1 MGFIDKIIGA
11 ISPEAQLKRERA
23 KAQLT
28 ILNEEVRK
36 YEGAARGRRTNG
48 WSTSNQSI
56 NVENYF
62 GLDVLRSRSRDLVRN
77 NPWARNAVEIIATNT
92 VGSGIRPAIRGKDAP
107 RYDRLKK
114 TWKRWA
120 DSPECDF
127 YGRLSFWG
135 MQHLAMKTVAE
146 AGEVLIVRRFEGGML
161 KLQMLEPE
169 FLDLTRDGYS
179 MVGGGDIVQGVELD
193 NQGRRVAYWIYESH
207 PQDVRGMSSA
217 KSVRVPAKDVL
228 HIFRQERPG
237 QVRGVP
243 FAAAGI
249 LKLRDLDEY
258 EDAQLVRQK
267 IAACFS
273 VFVRDT
279 STDGTPGN
287 TSSELTERVE
297 PGIIQ
302 TLLPGQ
308 DIAFATPPGAEG
320 YDTYVK
326 SVLRAI
332 AAAYGV
338 SYEALTGDLERVNYS
353 SGRMGWLEF
362 MRKIEHWQLNV
373 LIPQLC
379 NPVWEWFA
387 QFAGIMGMPT
397 DAEIDWTPP
406 KRSMVDPTKEIPA
419 AINAIRGGLQSQ
431 SYTLREWGFDPE
443 QVFSEIAEDNKLIDA
458 LKLIFDSD
466 ARKTMKAGVV
476 QNYVNEG
483 LTPRDPDAPQP
494 PANE

>member
-1 MGFIDKIIGA
+1 MGFIDKFIAA
-11 ISPEAQLKRERA
+11 INPQAQLKRERA
-23 KAQLT
+23 KAQLS
-28 ILNEEVRK
+28 ILKEEVRK
-36 YEGAARGRRTNG
+36 YEGASRGRRTNG
-48 WSTSNQSI
+48 WTTTNQSI

-62 GLDVLRSRSRDLVRN
+62 GLEVLRSRSRDLVRN

-92 VGSGIRPAIRGKDAP
+92 IGTGIRPAIRGKDAP
-107 RYDRLKK
+107 RYDRLKSAWQK
-114 TWKRWA
+114 WA
-120 DSPECDF
+120 DSTACDF
-127 YGRLSFWG
+127 YGRLNFWG
-135 MQHLAMKTVAE
+135 IQHMIMKTVAE
-146 AGEVLIVRRFEGGML
+146 AGEVLVVRRYEGGQL
-161 KLQMLEPE
+161 RLQILEPE
-169 FLDLTRDGYS
+169 FLDQNRDGYS

-193 NQGRRVAYWIYESH
+193 NQGRRVAYWLYESH

-217 KSVRVPAKDVL
+217 KSNRVLAKDVL

-279 STDGTPGN
+279 ATDGTPSDGAS
-287 TSSELTERVE
+287 TLSERVE

-302 TLLPGQ
+302 ELLPGQ
-308 DIAFATPPGAEG
+308 DITFATPPGAEG

-373 LIPQLC
+373 VVPQLC
-379 NPVWEWFA
+379 NPVWAWFSE
-387 QFAGIMGMPT
+387 FAGIMGMPT
-397 DAEIDWTPP
+397 DVDIDWTPP
-406 KRSMVDPTKEIPA
+406 KRSMVDPTKEVPA

-431 SYTLREWGFDPE
+431 SYTLREFGFDPE
-443 QVFSEIAEDNKLIDA
+443 QVYKEIAEDNKTIDMMG
-458 LKLIFDSD
+458 LIFDSD
-466 ARKTMKAGVV
+466 ARKTMKAGVI
-476 QNYVNEG
+476 QTYVTNE
-483 LTPRDPDAPQP
+483 LTPPEP
-494 PANE
+494 PVA